1 MESQFF
7 TSFLM
12 ISDWRTVLFLAVLA
26 VLFGLI
32 HYLYHK
38 CKMGF
43 SLVVCVGMVA
53 GALLGLVMQLMAGF
67 PDDPTK
73 VVFIKETTNW
83 FQLFGNGY
91 IDLIKMIVIPLVI
104 ISIAHVVINMDSG
117 KTMSRLVKRTLLVT
131 LVMTA
136 IAAVIDIVFGIL
148 FDVGSGSAISSE
160 AARAKP
166 KDVVSV
172 ASTLRAL
179 IPGNLVDSMV
189 KNNVIGMVI
198 FGAVFGRAIWW
209 IKADKPDMEA
219 FLHKLIDG
227 LHKTMM
233 NMALL
238 ILDYMPW
245 AVIALLANTIAQK
258 GLASIL
264 DVGIFIIALYVALI
278 VQFIIQILAVMLHG
292 VNPIHYLKKSV
303 ALLILAFTSRS
314 SAGCLPVTIETLV
327 TRLGVNQGT
336 ASFVAGF
343 GTTAGMQGCA
353 GVFPAMLIVYVC
365 HLTGTPLDITMLVMT
380 VIVVT
385 IGSLGI
391 AGIPGTA
398 TMAASVSLSGVGMA
412 SSFSLIGPILAIDP
426 LIDMMRTMVNV
437 SGSVTNSIMIDKQ
450 LGTLDMTKYNSH

>member
-1 MESQFF
+1 
-7 TSFLM
+7 
-12 ISDWRTVLFLAVLA
+12 
-26 VLFGLI
+26 
-32 HYLYHK
+32 
-38 CKMGF
+38 
-43 SLVVCVGMVA
+43 
-53 GALLGLVMQLMAGF
+53 
-67 PDDPTK
+67 
-73 VVFIKETTNW
+73 
-83 FQLFGNGY
+83 
-91 IDLIKMIVIPLVI
+91 
-104 ISIAHVVINMDSG
+104 
-117 KTMSRLVKRTLLVT
+117 
-131 LVMTA
+131 
-136 IAAVIDIVFGIL
+136 
-148 FDVGSGSAISSE
+148 
-160 AARAKP
+160 
-166 KDVVSV
+166 
-172 ASTLRAL
+172 
-179 IPGNLVDSMV
+179 MV

-365 HLTGTPLDITMLVMT
+365 HLTGDAAGYYHAGHDRHRRHHRLTGHCRDSRYGDHGRFSQPVRRRHGLVVQPHRPDT
-380 VIVVT
+380 
-385 IGSLGI
+385 GHRSPHRHDADHGQR
-391 AGIPGTA
+391 
-398 TMAASVSLSGVGMA
+398 
-412 SSFSLIGPILAIDP
+412 FWF
-426 LIDMMRTMVNV
+426 RH
-437 SGSVTNSIMIDKQ
+437 Q
-450 LGTLDMTKYNSH
+450 LHHDR

>member
-1 MESQFF
+1 
-7 TSFLM
+7 M

-136 IAAVIDIVFGIL
+136 IAAVIGIVFGIL

-160 AARAKP
+160 AAKAKP